1 MYDQDREILNLKTS
15 QMISLPE
22 DNNEVVLRSLTEP
35 IPELYVKKIIKTVL
49 DEKDIKQAWSLSVQ
63 LVEEYKNNYSG

>member
-1 MYDQDREILNLKTS
+1 
-15 QMISLPE
+15 MISLPE

>member
-1 MYDQDREILNLKTS
+1 
-15 QMISLPE
+15 MISMPE

-49 DEKDIKQAWSLSVQ
+49 DEKDIKQA
-63 LVEEYKNNYSG
+63 

>member
-1 MYDQDREILNLKTS
+1 
-15 QMISLPE
+15 MISMPE

-49 DEKDIKQAWSLSVQ
+49 DEKDIKQARSLSVQ

>member
-35 IPELYVKKIIKTVL
+35 IPELYVKKIIKSVL